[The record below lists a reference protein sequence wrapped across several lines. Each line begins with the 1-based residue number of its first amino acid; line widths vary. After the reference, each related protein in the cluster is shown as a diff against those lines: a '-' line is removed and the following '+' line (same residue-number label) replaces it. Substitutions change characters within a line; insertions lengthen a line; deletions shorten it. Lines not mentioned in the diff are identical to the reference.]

1 MTEIA
6 REDLESRGA
15 LVADDVSWDEVEV
28 LRPGMDFKDGM
39 VFVTLPA
46 WLSIKREVKHG
57 KKVEE
62 VIEKQPGL
70 ACVTSEGGRFA
81 YTPEEVA
88 RLGFGYPDNIIIPKT
103 RRWRGESIEAFRAGE
118 AEPPAPPV
126 LFADIRKVYE
136 TYIEFAR
143 EEYYDIMPLFVMG
156 TYLFRLYKS
165 LGYIHF
171 NGTAASGKSQN
182 LNILKALAF
191 NTAWA
196 SSMSSAALY
205 RSLAGH
211 PGTVCIDEAEGWEG
225 ERGEELRRIL
235 NSGYLDGSTVQRVE
249 KGAGDRFYVAQ
260 FESYGPK
267 AIASINPLDNVIGS
281 RCLVVAMRPALRKIP
296 EFDHTNPAWEDLRDR
311 LYLWLMFYAPQIATH
326 ITTWNTSTRFERAPG
341 LISRHWQITQ
351 SYITLADFIDTF
363 DHGDRCDRLIAF
375 FTEYFAESQKQ
386 QDATDRIRL
395 VLRCLPRVLAR
406 VPAQDDGY
414 YHLKTILEVVHE
426 YMEDDAKEYYK
437 TRTLGKHLDT
447 LGFRKRR
454 AHKQGQQVWLSP
466 DQVRQEFL
474 QRRVEPDPEDEAWL
488 KGEVEYVHQPVAAPR
503 SYSQPSDDIWAAM
516 ADTEEEQF

>member
-1 MTEIA
+1 MTDIA

-15 LVADDVSWDEVEV
+15 LVADDVSWDEVDV

-39 VFVTLPA
+39 TFITLPA
-46 WLSIKREVKHG
+46 WLSVKKEVKRG
-57 KKVEE
+57 KKTEE
-62 VIEKQPGL
+62 VIERQLGL
-70 ACVTSEGGRFA
+70 ACVTSGGGRFA
-81 YTPEEVA
+81 YTPEEVE
-88 RLGFGYPDNIIIPKT
+88 RLGFGFPDNVIVPKV
-103 RRWRGESIEAFRAGE
+103 RRWSGQSIEQFRAGE
-118 AEPPAPPV
+118 AEVPSPPA
-126 LFADIRKVYE
+126 LYADLRKVYE
-136 TYIEFAR
+136 TYVEFAR
-143 EEYYDIMPLFVMG
+143 EEYYDVMPLFIMG
-156 TYLFRLYKS
+156 TYMFRLYKS

-182 LNILKALAF
+182 LNILRALAF

-249 KGAGDRFYVAQ
+249 KGAGDKFYVAQ

-281 RCLVVAMRPALRKIP
+281 RCLVVAMRPALRKIA
-296 EFDHTNPAWEDLRDR
+296 EFDAADTRWDELRDR
-311 LYLWLMFYAPQIATH
+311 LYLWVMFHAPAVAERISL
-326 ITTWNTSTRFERAPG
+326 WNRVTRFERAPN

-351 SYITLADFIDTF
+351 TYITIADFIDSF
-363 DHGDRCDRLIAF
+363 DGGDRCARLIAF

-386 QDATDRIRL
+386 QDATDRLRL
-395 VLRCLPRVLAR
+395 VLRCLPRVLNRFA
-406 VPAQDDGY
+406 PQDEGFF
-414 YHLKTILEVVHE
+414 HLKTILEVVHE
-426 YMEDDAKEYYK
+426 YLEDDAKEYYK
-437 TRTLGKHLDT
+437 TRTLGKHLDV

-454 AHKQGQQVWLSP
+454 AHKQGQQVWITP
-466 DQVRQEFL
+466 EQVRQEFA
-474 QRRVEPDPEDEAWL
+474 QRRVEPDPDDTAWV
-488 KGEVEYVHQPVAAPR
+488 KGEVEYVHTQVSAPSR
-503 SYSQPSDDIWAAM
+503 ASQADDIWGSIEP
-516 ADTEEEQF
+516 EEEEGF